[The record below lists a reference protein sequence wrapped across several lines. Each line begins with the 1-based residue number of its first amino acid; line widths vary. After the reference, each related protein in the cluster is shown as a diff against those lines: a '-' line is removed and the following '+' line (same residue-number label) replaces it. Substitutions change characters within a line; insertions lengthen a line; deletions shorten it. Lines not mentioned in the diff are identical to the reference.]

1 MISYAPFYKTLSKK
15 KITQYQLVTKYF
27 IPNGTIQRIRNNQN
41 LNLNTIEN
49 LCKVL
54 NCKITD
60 IVAFI

>member
-1 MISYAPFYKTLSKK
+1 MISYAPFYKTLMKK
-15 KITQYQLVTKYF
+15 KITQYQLMTKYL

-41 LNLNTIEN
+41 VSLTTIET

-60 IVAFI
+60 IVTFI